1 MGLFEASV
9 DSLVCSFWYDFSY
22 ESDSLCLCSFES
34 VGFSLRSA
42 GKFVDCCGKRRF
54 LLGLPSCPAKVPL
67 CFALCF
73 SPCHLPALYLP
84 WTLFSTVT
92 ASRWK
97 KIDEPRSAFAVSVA
111 SLTQTYFKISERN
124 RGFKDEMFALRMH
137 RGKILR
143 SRAMLEQHPGRHMS
157 KKTPPMTFS

>member
-1 MGLFEASV
+1 MIFLMSLILYAFVPLSQLGSAFEV
-9 DSLVCSFWYDFSY
+9 QM
-22 ESDSLCLCSFES
+22 
-34 VGFSLRSA
+34 
-42 GKFVDCCGKRRF
+42 

-73 SPCHLPALYLP
+73 SPCHLSALYLP
-84 WTLFSTVT
+84 WTLFSTA
-92 ASRWK
+92 ASPL

-137 RGKILR
+137 RGKILQRKQGYVRTTSR
-143 SRAMLEQHPGRHMS
+143 STYVQKDAPYDSHMS
-157 KKTPPMTFS
+157 PHVHIRPYRNVIR

>member
-1 MGLFEASV
+1 MPLFLWV
-9 DSLVCSFWYDFSY
+9 RWVP
-22 ESDSLCLCSFES
+22 

-42 GKFVDCCGKRRF
+42 DVVDCCGKRRF

-67 CFALCF
+67 YFALCF
-73 SPCHLPALYLP
+73 SPCHLPALYMP
-84 WTLFSTVT
+84 WTLFSTA
-92 ASRWK
+92 ASRL

-137 RGKILR
+137 RGKILQRKQGYVRTTSR
-143 SRAMLEQHPGRHMS
+143 STYVQKDAPYDSHMS
-157 KKTPPMTFS
+157 AHVHIRPYRNLIR